1 MDLSCIPPMVTA
13 PPLYVDLDGTLI
25 ASDLLIESALVLVKQ
40 RPLAIFDLLG
50 WILQGKATLKTRIA
64 QEVELDVAHLPY
76 DHEVLALI
84 ARARSEGRKVVLA
97 TASHRKYADAVAA
110 HLRVFDAVLATDSQ
124 RNRSGLAKLEAIQA
138 DADGPFCY
146 AGNSAADLPIW
157 QAAESAIVVT
167 ASPALVRRAAARA
180 RVDAVVRPAGMG
192 IAAVL
197 RAMRLHQWVKNLLV
211 FMPAVPL
218 AAQLGWPAVW
228 TLLLAFFCFGLC
240 ASSVYLLNDLLDID
254 ADRQHPTKSRR
265 PIPSGAMPLAWAV
278 MLTPILLLA
287 AFGLAAWRLPWL
299 FAVVLVFYWAL
310 TMAYSVRLKRITV
323 VDVLLLAGLYTMR
336 ILAGAAV
343 IGVIPSFW
351 ILAFSMFLF
360 FSLASAKRYIELADA
375 QRRQKMSMAGRGYNV
390 ADIPVVLT
398 QGIAA
403 GQIAV
408 MVFAL
413 YIQDPVATQHFRM
426 PYFLWGVAP
435 LLLYWISRLWM
446 KALRAKV
453 HDDPLVFAVKDRQSQ
468 VIGTVCAGLIW
479 GAL

>member
-1 MDLSCIPPMVTA
+1 MDLSSIPRVAA

-25 ASDLLIESALVLVKQ
+25 ASDLLIESTLALLKQ
-40 RPLAIFDLLG
+40 RPLAIFDLPG
-50 WILQGKATLKTRIA
+50 WLVQGKAALKDRIA
-64 QEVELDVAHLPY
+64 QEVDLNVAHLPY
-76 DHEVLALI
+76 DREVLALI
-84 ARARSEGRKVVLA
+84 AQAKAEGRRVVLA
-97 TASHRKYADAVAA
+97 TASHRKYAEAVAA
-110 HLRVFDAVLATDSQ
+110 HLGVFDSVLATDSQ
-124 RNRSGLAKLEAIQA
+124 KNRSGLAKLESIQA
-138 DADGPFCY
+138 DADGPFRY

-157 QAAESAIVVT
+157 QAAEGAIVVS
-167 ASPALVRRAAARA
+167 ASPGLMRRAAART
-180 RVDAVVRPAGMG
+180 RVDAVVRPAGLG
-192 IAAVL
+192 LAAVL

-218 AAQLGWPAVW
+218 AGQLGWSAIW

-278 MLTPILLLA
+278 TLTPVLLLA
-287 AFGLAAWRLPWL
+287 AFALAAWRLPWL
-299 FAVVLVFYWAL
+299 FAVVLALYWAL
-310 TMAYSVRLKRITV
+310 TMAYSMLLKRITV

-343 IGVIPSFW
+343 IAIVPSFW

-360 FSLASAKRYIELADA
+360 FSLASAKRYIELTEA

-408 MVFAL
+408 LVLAL
-413 YIQDPVATQHFRM
+413 YIQDPAATQHFRM

-468 VIGTVCAGLIW
+468 VIGLLCSGLVW